1 MEPTQVKKIE
11 LDIQESPLNSFL
23 KISMIVLLLVVIGFG
38 GFLYIS
44 SIQKNKVAN
53 DKSNK
58 SSIVSITPTPTL
70 EPDPNIIDVGS
81 IETDLQEIGKDV
93 KNLQ

>member
-1 MEPTQVKKIE
+1 MEPTQVKKVE
-11 LDIQESPLNSFL
+11 LEIQESPLNNFL
-23 KISMIVLLLVVIGFG
+23 KISMIFLFLLVVGFG

-44 SIQKNKVAN
+44 SIQKNKVVN

-70 EPDPNIIDVGS
+70 EPDPSVIDIGN

-93 KNLQ
+93 ENLQ